1 MCAGHLA
8 LRLLGVTGIFGVH
21 SFCLRLID
29 RIVPLVIDIIGGVG
43 TRLGFDYTIRQRRSL
58 DGQRL
63 RLNFLAVLVG
73 LTLDGRTACHT
84 VVQHMTDVAL
94 VAIELKQECEMLQ
107 FHVGVLSKHAVAIQ
121 LLVHDV
127 REEALRNQRDLQ
139 IALIAGVV
147 IHDIVGD
154 IVRIERLD
162 LAVGIHRQ
170 ADCTG
175 DADIGLPEIVKRNYG
190 GKGMMV
196 TDYTMSEI
204 VASVYDCM
212 ENTGRKE
219 GILFIDEINCVSET
233 LAPMMLQ
240 FLQGKTFGNQKVPE
254 GWVIVT
260 AGNPPE
266 YNKSVREFDVVT
278 LDRIKKI
285 DVEADFDVWKEYA
298 YQQGIHPAVISY
310 LELRRKNFYRV
321 ENTVDGKIFAT
332 ARGWEDLSRLIQ
344 VYEILG
350 KTVDREV
357 VSQYIQHRMIA
368 KDFAS
373 YLALYYK
380 YRTDYKVEDILKGKW
395 DSITLGKIRTASLD
409 EHLSIVSLLNGKLSE
424 LFTECYLTDAYLTK
438 LYDYMV
444 YFREAQDSLTA
455 KNLMEKAEAD
465 LEKDKKSELLTKQ
478 QERIQK
484 RVVSFFENASGLESA
499 SESTGSDKTGSGSEP
514 AGGRSA
520 AAESEVLSSNRNYEF
535 VKALFESETEAY
547 ENRTD
552 EISFTLQNVFDF
564 MEAAFGDSQEMVAF
578 ITELNANYYSLW
590 FIRENGSDQYYRH
603 NKGLLF
609 DDRQKMLLGQMEEV
623 ENILNNGIK

>member
-1 MCAGHLA
+1 MNIKRAKQEIRDSIEAYLSKDE
-8 LRLLGVTGIFGVH
+8 FGEY
-21 SFCLRLID
+21 
-29 RIVPLVIDIIGGVG
+29 RIPA
-43 TRLGFDYTIRQRRSL
+43 IRQRPILLMGPPGIGKTQIMEQVAGECGIALVSYTITHHTRQS
-58 DGQRL
+58 
-63 RLNFLAVLVG
+63 AVG
-73 LTLDGRTACHT
+73 LP
-84 VVQHMTDVAL
+84 
-94 VAIELKQECEMLQ
+94 
-107 FHVGVLSKHAVAIQ
+107 F
-121 LLVHDV
+121 
-127 REEALRNQRDLQ
+127 
-139 IALIAGVV
+139 
-147 IHDIVGD
+147 
-154 IVRIERLD
+154 
-162 LAVGIHRQ
+162 
-170 ADCTG
+170 
-175 DADIGLPEIVKRNYG
+175 IVKKNYG
-190 GKGMMV
+190 EEEFSV
-196 TDYTMSEI
+196 TEYTMSEI
-204 VASVYDCM
+204 ISSVYDKM
-212 ENTGRKE
+212 EKTGLKE

-368 KDFAS
+368 KDFAG

-395 DSITLGKIRTASLD
+395 DSITLGKIRAASLD
-409 EHLSIVSLLNGKLSE
+409 EHLSVVSLLNGKLSE
-424 LFTECYLTDAYLTK
+424 LFTECCLTDAYLTK

-444 YFREAQDSLTA
+444 YFREDQDSLTA
-455 KNLMEKAEAD
+455 KNLLEKAEAD

-484 RVVSFFENASGLESA
+484 RVVSFFENASGLEA
-499 SESTGSDKTGSGSEP
+499 TGSDKAGSDSGP

-520 AAESEVLSSNRNYEF
+520 AAESEVPSSNRNYEF
-535 VKALFESETEAY
+535 VKVLFESETEAY
-547 ENRTD
+547 ENRTN